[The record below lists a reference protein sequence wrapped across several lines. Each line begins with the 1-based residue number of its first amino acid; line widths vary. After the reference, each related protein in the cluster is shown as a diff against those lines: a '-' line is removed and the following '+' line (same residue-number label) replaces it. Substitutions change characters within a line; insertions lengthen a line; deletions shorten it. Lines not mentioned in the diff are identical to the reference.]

1 MRKEQAFALA
11 AAGLLLTGCAKIEQE
26 SPKLSTDVATGTT
39 ELATE
44 ETSAA
49 AQHPSVALQVPEIT
63 RQDVSMKLEA
73 EDAAVPTGCS
83 VAMMPRLGYS
93 GTGYLSG
100 LDAKNQNSLV
110 LDADIPATQHYDI
123 TVVVGAS
130 AASTCKIL
138 VNGESVYTMKTDATD
153 NFMRVKIQGIFLSA
167 GACEL
172 SVVPVDGIV
181 DIDCVELVNN
191 TSLYDG
197 TSEIAAAPMNA
208 AATEKTKQLYQFLQ
222 QNYGQKIVTGQYVSD
237 SSGKELDE
245 IYNITGKYPL
255 IRFADMNAYSP
266 NGGDETKATAVA
278 DSLAWAEEGGVVGLS
293 WLWNAPTGTATFYEK
308 DTSFDLKNAVT
319 DADVAGKSE
328 EELSKMVS
336 NGEITQNCYA
346 LISDIDRIS
355 AALKPLA
362 DADVPVLWRPLP
374 EAGGGWYWW
383 GADGAE
389 TYQWLWNLMYTRMTE
404 YHHLNNLLWV
414 WNGQSSSFLV
424 DSSQYDIASLDLYV
438 EKEETYGSRYERMQQ
453 SPGYER
459 HVPGQCGV
467 VVLRALVC
475 AVSGRV
481 YRQQRP
487 GGILQFRGGAYP
499 GGLHACRMTLDIITE
514 YLQNRAYRMQMRSF
528 FMRIRGKTF
537 VSLKMGWN
545 SLFLRKR
552 VDNGGVIVYNEHMNN
567 RSNEIA
573 WRKRK

>member
-197 TSEIAAAPMNA
+197 TSEIAAAPVNA

-293 WLWNAPTGTATFYEK
+293 WLWNAPTGTA
-308 DTSFDLKNAVT
+308 SF
-319 DADVAGKSE
+319 
-328 EELSKMVS
+328 
-336 NGEITQNCYA
+336 
-346 LISDIDRIS
+346 
-355 AALKPLA
+355 
-362 DADVPVLWRPLP
+362 
-374 EAGGGWYWW
+374 
-383 GADGAE
+383 
-389 TYQWLWNLMYTRMTE
+389 
-404 YHHLNNLLWV
+404 
-414 WNGQSSSFLV
+414 
-424 DSSQYDIASLDLYV
+424 
-438 EKEETYGSRYERMQQ
+438 
-453 SPGYER
+453 
-459 HVPGQCGV
+459 
-467 VVLRALVC
+467 
-475 AVSGRV
+475 
-481 YRQQRP
+481 
-487 GGILQFRGGAYP
+487 
-499 GGLHACRMTLDIITE
+499 
-514 YLQNRAYRMQMRSF
+514 
-528 FMRIRGKTF
+528 
-537 VSLKMGWN
+537 
-545 SLFLRKR
+545 
-552 VDNGGVIVYNEHMNN
+552 
-567 RSNEIA
+567 
-573 WRKRK
+573 

>member
-191 TSLYDG
+191 T
-197 TSEIAAAPMNA
+197 
-208 AATEKTKQLYQFLQ
+208 
-222 QNYGQKIVTGQYVSD
+222 GQYVSD

-293 WLWNAPTGTATFYEK
+293 WLWNAPTGTASFYEK
-308 DTSFDLKNAVT
+308 DTSFDLKTAVT

-328 EELSKMVS
+328 EKLSKMVS

-438 EKEETYGSRYERMQQ
+438 EKEETYGSRYEQ
-453 SPGYER
+453 Y
-459 HVPGQCGV
+459 VA
-467 VVLRALVC
+467 LRNMVSSGKLLAISECSNLPDMNAMFRDNAVWSFFGLWYAPYLGEYTDNNALVEF
-475 AVSGRV
+475 
-481 YRQQRP
+481 Y
-487 GGILQFRGGAYP
+487 
-499 GGLHACRMTLDIITE
+499 
-514 YLQNRAYRMQMRSF
+514 
-528 FMRIRGKTF
+528 
-537 VSLKMGWN
+537 N
-545 SLFLRKR
+545 SEAALTRE
-552 VDNGGVIVYNEHMNN
+552 DYTPAG
-567 RSNEIA
+567 
-573 WRKRK
+573 

>member
-1 MRKEQAFALA
+1 M
-11 AAGLLLTGCAKIEQE
+11 
-26 SPKLSTDVATGTT
+26 
-39 ELATE
+39 
-44 ETSAA
+44 
-49 AQHPSVALQVPEIT
+49 
-63 RQDVSMKLEA
+63 
-73 EDAAVPTGCS
+73 
-83 VAMMPRLGYS
+83 
-93 GTGYLSG
+93 
-100 LDAKNQNSLV
+100 
-110 LDADIPATQHYDI
+110 
-123 TVVVGAS
+123 
-130 AASTCKIL
+130 
-138 VNGESVYTMKTDATD
+138 NGESVYTMKTDATD

-197 TSEIAAAPMNA
+197 TSEIAAAPVNA

-293 WLWNAPTGTATFYEK
+293 WLWNAPTGTASFYEK
-308 DTSFDLKNAVT
+308 DTSFDLKTAVT

-328 EELSKMVS
+328 EKLSKMVS

-424 DSSQYDIASLDLYV
+424 DSSQYDIASRDLYV
-438 EKEETYGSRYERMQQ
+438 EKEETYGSRYEQ
-453 SPGYER
+453 Y
-459 HVPGQCGV
+459 VA
-467 VVLRALVC
+467 LRNMVSSGKLLAISECSNLPDMNAMFRDNAVWSFFGLWYAPYLGEYTDNNALVEF
-475 AVSGRV
+475 
-481 YRQQRP
+481 Y
-487 GGILQFRGGAYP
+487 
-499 GGLHACRMTLDIITE
+499 
-514 YLQNRAYRMQMRSF
+514 
-528 FMRIRGKTF
+528 
-537 VSLKMGWN
+537 N
-545 SLFLRKR
+545 SEAALTRE
-552 VDNGGVIVYNEHMNN
+552 DYTPAG
-567 RSNEIA
+567 
-573 WRKRK
+573 